1 MFPVSPE
8 ILYFLIRAGFFKN
21 NSNLLN
27 LLINKLTEPANAS
40 PSNLLNPSYEYTITS
55 DGGYVLTGSFR
66 GFPTPAGGW
75 PVVLVYH
82 GGGESAQEILE
93 YSDLSALSAVVISL
107 QGQPSINGLSWM
119 NAFPWMYDNLRDD
132 VAFTEQVLE
141 EVAAQ
146 LPIDRSRIYATGKSD
161 GGGTSVFLAAHPE
174 LRNFSV
180 AAIAPVAGAY
190 FGRLQTIDRETYSLP
205 SDAADYVDIILAAQQ
220 LPVLEMHGTADQ
232 VMPYTGGQFTTEL
245 ALENYGLPG
254 SFWGPAN
261 GFTNDVAYTASIES
275 YWDTWARSVNG
286 ATYIQTRPFTNS
298 TTQQATLFQFMQA
311 AGLPLQHLQ
320 VAGGNHD
327 WFGHGDSGPGSTTAA
342 SLQLD
347 ATQVVADFFKIPLR
361 NYTTP
366 VTTGTPA
373 LPLVSVSAEWWKT
386 RALQV
391 PFVETTANTLLGEN
405 ATKDEITGWKPAVD
419 SSLNTSLI
427 PPRLLQDTL
436 GTDAFRLAYL
446 SEASEMKNSQWD
458 TSANVVGNL
467 GLGIES
473 EQDKFAETRNSIGS
487 APTLNSFLEVQ
498 NLFNHASLEKLNLIS
513 GTELSKSG
521 FF

>member
-1 MFPVSPE
+1 MSSE
-8 ILYFLIRAGFFKN
+8 FLFFLAKAGFFKN
-21 NSNLLN
+21 NTYLLN
-27 LLINKLTEPANAS
+27 QLIIQLSGPANAS
-40 PSNLLNPSYEYTITS
+40 PSNLLNPLYEYTNTS

-161 GGGTSVFLAAHPE
+161 GGGMSVFLAAHPE
-174 LRNFSV
+174 LRNFSL

-205 SDAADYVDIILAAQQ
+205 SDAADYVDIILAAQK

-286 ATYIQTRPFTNS
+286 ATYLQTRPFTNS
-298 TTQQATLFQFMQA
+298 TSQQATLYQFMQA
-311 AGLPLQHLQ
+311 GGLPLQHLQ

-342 SLQLD
+342 SLQVD
-347 ATQVVADFFKIPLR
+347 ATQVVADFFQIPLR
-361 NYTTP
+361 NYTSP
-366 VTTGTPA
+366 VITGTPS
-373 LPLVSVSAEWWKT
+373 LPLVSASREWWKT
-386 RALQV
+386 SALQV
-391 PFVETTANTLLGEN
+391 PLVETTAETLLGNN
-405 ATKDEITGWKPAVD
+405 ATKDEITGWKTNVD
-419 SSLNTSLI
+419 SSLNPPLI
-427 PPRLLQDTL
+427 PPEIFLETL
-436 GTDAFRLAYL
+436 GTNVIRLDNF
-446 SEASEMKNSQWD
+446 SEVSEWKNLQLA
-458 TSANVVGNL
+458 ANAHVVENV
-467 GLGIES
+467 GLAD
-473 EQDKFAETRNSIGS
+473 QNKQYRFAEMGKSIGS
-487 APTLNSFLEVQ
+487 APAPNNFLEAQ
-498 NLFNHASLEKLNLIS
+498 NLFNQTSLERPEPIS
-513 GTELSKSG
+513 RTEVSKSG